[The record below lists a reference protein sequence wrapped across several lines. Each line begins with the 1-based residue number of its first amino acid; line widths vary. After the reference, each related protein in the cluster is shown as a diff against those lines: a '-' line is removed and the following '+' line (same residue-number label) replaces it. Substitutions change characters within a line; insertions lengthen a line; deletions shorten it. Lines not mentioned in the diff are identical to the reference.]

1 MEDKEK
7 EPFLHGR
14 KRNIINYWTRANLG
28 HEPPQALLTLKQ
40 TTPYM
45 GTDSYTKKD
54 ENNPLH
60 NF

>member
-45 GTDSYTKKD
+45 GTDSYT
-54 ENNPLH
+54 
-60 NF
+60 